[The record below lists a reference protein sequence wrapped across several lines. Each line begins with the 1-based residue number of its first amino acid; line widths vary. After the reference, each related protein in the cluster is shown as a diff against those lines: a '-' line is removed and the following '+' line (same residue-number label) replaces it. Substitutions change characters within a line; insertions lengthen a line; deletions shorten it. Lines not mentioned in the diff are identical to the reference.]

1 MNKLDPWRTGVALA
15 ATVVVGYA
23 VCAVIFVTLPEAS
36 VKFLNALFHGLDFRK
51 LQSAAEGFSFAGFGG
66 VAIVM
71 AAWAFVVGAIFAAVS
86 NLLQR

>member
-1 MNKLDPWRTGVALA
+1 MNKLDPWRIGVALA

-23 VCAVIFVTLPEAS
+23 VCALIFVIFPEAS
-36 VKFLNALFHGLDFRK
+36 VNFLNALFHGLDFRK
-51 LQSAAEGFSFAGFGG
+51 LQSAAEGFSFTGFGG

-71 AAWAFVVGAIFAAVS
+71 AAWAFVAGAIFAAVS